1 MAQLYNPPLQVV
13 GFIATKPGDTSRGP
27 EIRLNA
33 YEAHVRMVHDGEL
46 TWVYGPRRHD
56 LATVRVD
63 DSIPRGGII
72 AQDIVGL
79 APSEIVRLVRINT
92 DRPIIT
98 PSHA

>member
-1 MAQLYNPPLQVV
+1 MGQLYNPPLQVV
-13 GFIATKPGDTSRGP
+13 GFIATRVGDTNRGP

-33 YEAHVRMVHDGEL
+33 YEAHIRMVHEGEL
-46 TWVYGPRRHD
+46 AWVYGPRRHD

-63 DSIPRGGII
+63 ESVPRGGII

-92 DRPIIT
+92 DRPLIT
-98 PSHA
+98 PAHT

>member
-1 MAQLYNPPLQVV
+1 MAQLYNPPLQVL
-13 GFIATKPGDTSRGP
+13 GFIGTKPGDTSRGP

-33 YEAHVRMVHDGEL
+33 YEAHVRSVHEGEL
-46 TWVYGPRRHD
+46 VWVYGPRRHD
-56 LATVRVD
+56 LAALRVD
-63 DSIPRGGII
+63 DTIPRGGVI

>member
-1 MAQLYNPPLQVV
+1 MAKLYNPPLQVV
-13 GFIATKPGDTSRGP
+13 GFISSKPGDASRGP

-33 YEAHVRMVHDGEL
+33 YEAHVRDVHDEEL
-46 TWVYGPRRHD
+46 VWVYGPRRHE
-56 LATVRVD
+56 LAAVRVD
-63 DSIPRGGII
+63 ESIPRGGII

-79 APSEIVRLVRINT
+79 APSEIVRLVKINT